1 MSSSVIPFR
10 KKVGAVGWRHDEL
23 AECYRVVGL
32 LARSGLPV
40 SIDSGLTDEGEPWA
54 IVLRED
60 TGDVLLHMAR
70 LDGSFVLV
78 SAAGPV
84 AQRGESL
91 RAVLD
96 TAVRTGGLAMLTRS
110 SAAADSNILRL
121 HPTTLIAAFI
131 AAAWVHTETSQA
143 DLLQASARREEGSIS
158 RTDEARL
165 TGVAVQ
171 PPSAALATAAASFAA
186 VAAALYATQADPV
199 LDVTVE
205 DFIQAALDLVAD
217 VDSAAPVKAMTVSI
231 APVEL
236 ANLELGQDGTLLTLA
251 MMSEPR
257 LSVDST
263 DNAYSLTLLPTVLTP
278 ASMHAPDAG
287 GILQFSAQRQDT
299 TQSSSLAWGAAG
311 EHSLLMGPQ
320 DIADF
325 MHMEV
330 AAPVLAATPSAAEG
344 QTPITGPVTGTPE
357 PVRLALVVTPTPVQE
372 VGDAPVVRATLPIT
386 LDETGLFPTHFSDM
400 LTLIFKSAIQILRFD
415 QVAPLTNPEAIDST
429 GTNDGGAPTASKVTL
444 ASASVS
450 EDTNGAL
457 PSKATLV
464 VSPASPAPVAQEA
477 SLPQTAPSDYN
488 ISGVG
493 RPLTVAVQP
502 PPSNAQLLL
511 EFITRTQH
519 VVSVDRSGFTDPL
532 LGPLD
537 TGDARK
543 VVVFDASW
551 LQAKSFMLMPGVMMM
566 EDDLLG
572 GVNRAGM
579 EMKGSPVSLH
589 LGDGLSLTLLGV
601 VDFGLT

>member
-10 KKVGAVGWRHDEL
+10 KKVDAVGWRHDEL

-70 LDGSFVLV
+70 LDGSFVVV

-96 TAVRTGGLAMLTRS
+96 TAVQTGGLAMLTRR
-110 SAAADSNILRL
+110 SAAADSEILRL

-158 RTDEARL
+158 RTDEARP

-171 PPSAALATAAASFAA
+171 PPSAVLATAAASFVA
-186 VAAALYATQADPV
+186 VAAALHATKDDSV

-251 MMSEPR
+251 MTSEPR
-257 LSVDST
+257 LSGDSP
-263 DNAYSLTLLPTVLTP
+263 DNAESSTLLATVLTP
-278 ASMHAPDAG
+278 ALMHAPDAG
-287 GILQFSAQRQDT
+287 GILRFSAQRQDT
-299 TQSSSLAWGAAG
+299 IQSSSLAWGAAG
-311 EHSLLMGPQ
+311 EHSLLMGLQ

-330 AAPVLAATPSAAEG
+330 AAPVLAASPSAAEE
-344 QTPITGPVTGTPE
+344 QTPITGPVTETPA
-357 PVRLALVVTPTPVQE
+357 PVRVALVVTPT
-372 VGDAPVVRATLPIT
+372 LPIT
-386 LDETGLFPTHFSDM
+386 FDETSLFLTHSSDALAM
-400 LTLIFKSAIQILRFD
+400 IFGSAIQILHLD
-415 QVAPLTNPEAIDST
+415 WVETLTNPEAIDSP

-464 VSPASPAPVAQEA
+464 VSSASPAPVAQEA
-477 SLPQTAPSDYN
+477 SLPQTAPSDSN
-488 ISGVG
+488 ISGVD

-502 PPSNAQLLL
+502 PPPPPPASNAQLLL
-511 EFITRTQH
+511 EFTTGTQH
-519 VVSVDRSGFTDPL
+519 VVRVDRSGFTDQF

-537 TGDARK
+537 TGNAHK

-551 LQAKSFMLMPGVMMM
+551 LQAKSFMLMPGVMMI

-579 EMKGSPVSLH
+579 EMSGSPVLLH

-601 VDFGLT
+601 VNFGLT